1 MAYVYRISNLIDG
14 KSYIGISIDYVA
26 RWKQHK
32 RALRNNKHC
41 NRKLQNAWN
50 KYGEES
56 FEFQVIEKCAYLD
69 CFDEEIKFIALFN
82 SYENGYNLTR
92 GGDKGGSEVVSK
104 PVYVY
109 DLDGQY
115 VCEFISKAEA
125 ERELDCHSI
134 KECCLG
140 TCKKGFSKTNQE
152 WYQFTYTKADKL
164 QPYEKNINSHA
175 RTVYKL
181 DKTGKILQRYISLA
195 DANTDCHI
203 SRVSSKIGS
212 AIKTHK
218 PYHNYYWCYV
228 DDYSLDWE
236 PYNDNKIMCCDLEG
250 NLIGYYKNAT
260 DAARQLHIDNSA
272 VSKVLRGERKQCY
285 NYIFKNIN

>member
-1 MAYVYRISNLIDG
+1 M
-14 KSYIGISIDYVA
+14 
-26 RWKQHK
+26 
-32 RALRNNKHC
+32 
-41 NRKLQNAWN
+41 
-50 KYGEES
+50 
-56 FEFQVIEKCAYLD
+56 
-69 CFDEEIKFIALFN
+69 
-82 SYENGYNLTR
+82 
-92 GGDKGGSEVVSK
+92 
-104 PVYVY
+104 
-109 DLDGQY
+109 
-115 VCEFISKAEA
+115 
-125 ERELDCHSI
+125 
-134 KECCLG
+134 G